1 MGPPGQVPPGQP
13 PGQMAPG
20 VPPQDGI
27 SEPPP
32 QLAPPVL
39 ETIQEEPL
47 EQK

>member
-20 VPPQDGI
+20 LPPQDGI
-27 SEPPP
+27 SE
-32 QLAPPVL
+32 LAPPVL